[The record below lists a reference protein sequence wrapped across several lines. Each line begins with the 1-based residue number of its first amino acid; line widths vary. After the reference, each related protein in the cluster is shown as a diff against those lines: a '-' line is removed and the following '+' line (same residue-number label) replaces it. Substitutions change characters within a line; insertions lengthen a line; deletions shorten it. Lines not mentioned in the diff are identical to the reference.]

1 MKKTYSNPQMEI
13 VKIQTQQMLADS
25 LTKGYNPTAVSAGS
39 VDARG
44 FNFDPDEE

>member
-25 LTKGYNPTAVSAGS
+25 LTYNSTPVSAGS